1 MRYLRELVLAHSSQ
15 KLILEEYIQRIDALE
30 KQIQTDCRSDGKN
43 CLKPGSAGPW
53 WRL

>member
-30 KQIQTDCRSDGKN
+30 KQIQRIVDQMEKT
-43 CLKPGSAGPW
+43 A
-53 WRL
+53 